1 METTM
6 EDSSRSR
13 PSAVPAEQRRPL
25 DPERFSTLRR
35 LASDPGKRFV
45 VSMGGGGVPSLA
57 GNTALVE
64 LLEELDLRQHV
75 AEVWGTSAGA
85 IVAGSWCSGTKA
97 PRMLEVLHS
106 LRAKG
111 VTDIDWLHLIKG
123 LLTRPFGGVLP
134 DAIMRGRRCH
144 RGLVAGLTAKTFEE
158 CEIPFR
164 CIACS
169 DDPRGS
175 RKVFR
180 EGPLA
185 PAISASM
192 SLPGVFLPY
201 GEDGRP
207 CHGYLDGGLIE
218 KTPLYSPVADHTR
231 LGDGRELLILGTYF
245 GVQGNHNAIAH
256 GFIDRFLVTIDT
268 LADHLWQHQERAA
281 RSLPAVTV
289 LLVDAHLSTNGPAH
303 FDFSLLDR
311 HRQRAR
317 EAYEDQLQNAKIAL
331 TLGSFWAPR
340 LPCSV

>member
-1 METTM
+1 MKPTLEAT
-6 EDSSRSR
+6 
-13 PSAVPAEQRRPL
+13 PGEQPRRV
-25 DPERFSTLRR
+25 DRERFSTLRR
-35 LASDPGKRFV
+35 LASDPRKRFV
-45 VSMGGGGVPSLA
+45 VSMGGGGVPSLC
-57 GNTALVE
+57 GNTVLVE
-64 LLEELDLRQHV
+64 LLEELDLRRHV

-85 IVAGSWCSGTKA
+85 IVAGSWCSGTQA
-97 PRMLEVLHS
+97 ARMHEVLDS

-111 VTDIDWLHLIKG
+111 VTDIDWLHLVKG

-144 RGLVAGLTAKTFEE
+144 QGLVSALSVKTFEE
-158 CEIPFR
+158 CAIPFR
-164 CIACS
+164 CIACT
-169 DDPRGS
+169 DDPNGS

-192 SLPGVFLPY
+192 SLPGIFLPF

-207 CHGYLDGGLIE
+207 CHGFLDGGLIE
-218 KTPLYSPVADHTR
+218 KTPLYSPVADHLR

-245 GVQGNHNAIAH
+245 GVQTNHNAVAH

-281 RSLPAVTV
+281 RATPGVTV
-289 LLVDAHLSTNGPAH
+289 LLVDAHLTADGPAH

-311 HRQRAR
+311 HRRRAR
-317 EAYEDQLQNAKIAL
+317 ESYEDQLQNAKIAL
-331 TLGSFWAPR
+331 TLGTFWAPR
-340 LPCSV
+340 LPCPA